1 MPRRDFPGDPVV
13 KTPACNT
20 GGAGLIPGHAA
31 QHSRKIQVINKKKM
45 PGKGEG

>member
-13 KTPACNT
+13 KTSSCSA

-31 QHSRKIQVINKKKM
+31 QHSHEIKMNK
-45 PGKGEG
+45 